1 MATSKT
7 DAPIESSLNLPPKV
21 AQESIVTRRD
31 RRLTS
36 YYRWT
41 GWRLLLMDAG
51 LIVVSFFLSY
61 YMRYTLQLFQ
71 PVDEAN
77 TAPFAPYIPYA
88 LIFMVWVLIAD
99 QGAGLYE
106 NRRGRTWTN
115 ELFSIGNAATNGAVV
130 IMALSF
136 LLRPLV
142 FSRLMIVQ
150 AVILTIILLGFSR
163 LLLRNVIRRLQK
175 RGIGVERVLIVGAGD
190 LGLAVL
196 RTLVARPDL
205 GYRAMGFVDED
216 PHRGDLGR
224 VASFGAI
231 SNLPT
236 VLDQEEV
243 DFVIVTLPWEQHRQI
258 VSIVKECERRKI
270 EVRTV
275 PDLYQLNLSQVQVEN
290 LGGIPLLGLHREV
303 KFHPANRIIKRVLD
317 VTVVVLALPF
327 VLPIIGLIALAI
339 RLDTPGVP
347 FFTQERIGLNG
358 KPFRMIKF
366 RSMVDGA
373 DALWEKLMRETN
385 EDLRRPKLVN
395 DPRITRVGKFLRKA
409 SLDELPNIFN
419 VLKGQMSLVGPRP
432 QLAREVALYETWQH
446 QRLKVQPGMTG
457 LWQISG
463 RSEVPFD
470 EMCLLDIYYIE
481 NWSLALDLQILLQ
494 TAPKVLF
501 RIGAY

>member
-1 MATSKT
+1 
-7 DAPIESSLNLPPKV
+7 
-21 AQESIVTRRD
+21 
-31 RRLTS
+31 
-36 YYRWT
+36 
-41 GWRLLLMDAG
+41 MDAG

-61 YMRYTLQLFQ
+61 YLRYTVQLFE
-71 PVDEAN
+71 PVDEVN
-77 TAPFAPYIPYA
+77 SAPFGPYVPYA
-88 LIFMVWVLIAD
+88 LIFMVWVLIAN
-99 QGAGLYE
+99 QGADLYE

-115 ELFSIGNAATNGAVV
+115 ELFSIGNAATNGAIV

-150 AVILTIILLGFSR
+150 AVILTIVLLGFSR
-163 LLLRNVIRRLQK
+163 LLLRNVIRRLQR

-190 LGLAVL
+190 LALAVL

-205 GYRAMGFVDED
+205 GYRAIGFVDDD

-224 VASFGAI
+224 VASFGATT
-231 SNLPT
+231 NLPS
-236 VLDQEEV
+236 VLDEEEV
-243 DFVIVTLPWEQHRQI
+243 DLVIVTLPWEQHRQI
-258 VSIVKECERRKI
+258 VNIVKECERRRI

-303 KFHPANRIIKRVLD
+303 KFHPANRVIKRTLD
-317 VTVVVLALPF
+317 VTIVVLGLPF

-339 RLDTPGVP
+339 RLDTPGAP

-366 RSMVDGA
+366 RSMVEGA
-373 DALWEKLMRETN
+373 DAMWEKLMRETN
-385 EDLRRPKLVN
+385 EDMRRPKIIN
-395 DPRITRVGKFLRKA
+395 DPRVTRVGRFLRRA

-419 VLKGQMSLVGPRP
+419 VLKGEMSLVGPRP

-481 NWSLALDLQILLQ
+481 NWSLTLDLQILMQ

>member
-7 DAPIESSLNLPPKV
+7 DAPLNLSPKT
-21 AQESIVTRRD
+21 AQESISVRRD

-36 YYRWT
+36 HYRWT
-41 GWRLLLMDAG
+41 GWRLMLMDAG

-61 YMRYTLQLFQ
+61 YLRYTVQLFE
-71 PVDEAN
+71 PVDEVN
-77 TAPFAPYIPYA
+77 SAPFGPYVPYA
-88 LIFMVWVLIAD
+88 LIFMVWVLIAN

-115 ELFSIGNAATNGAVV
+115 ELFSIGNAATNGAIV

-150 AVILTIILLGFSR
+150 AVILTIMLLGFSR

-190 LGLAVL
+190 LALAVL

-205 GYRAMGFVDED
+205 GYRAIGFVDDD

-231 SNLPT
+231 TNLPS
-236 VLDQEEV
+236 VLDEEEV
-243 DFVIVTLPWEQHRQI
+243 DLVIVTLPWEQHRQI
-258 VSIVKECERRKI
+258 VNIVKECERRKI

-303 KFHPANRIIKRVLD
+303 KFHPANRVIKRVLD
-317 VTVVVLALPF
+317 VTVVVLGLPF
-327 VLPIIGLIALAI
+327 VLPIIGLIVLAI
-339 RLDTPGVP
+339 RLDTPGAP

-366 RSMVDGA
+366 RSMVEGA
-373 DALWEKLMRETN
+373 DAMWEKVMRETN
-385 EDLRRPKLVN
+385 EDMRRPKPVN
-395 DPRITRVGKFLRKA
+395 DPRITRVGRFLRRA

-419 VLKGQMSLVGPRP
+419 VLKGEMSLVGPRP

-481 NWSLALDLQILLQ
+481 NWSLTLDLQILLQ

>member
-7 DAPIESSLNLPPKV
+7 DAPLNLSPKT
-21 AQESIVTRRD
+21 AQESISVGRD

-36 YYRWT
+36 HYHWT

-61 YMRYTLQLFQ
+61 YLRYTVQLFE
-71 PVDEAN
+71 PVDEVN
-77 TAPFAPYIPYA
+77 SAPFGPYIPYA
-88 LIFMVWVLIAD
+88 LIFMVWVLIAN

-115 ELFSIGNAATNGAVV
+115 ELFSIGNAATNGAIV

-150 AVILTIILLGFSR
+150 AVILTIALLGISR
-163 LLLRNVIRRLQK
+163 LLLRNVIRRLRK

-190 LGLAVL
+190 LALAVL

-205 GYRAMGFVDED
+205 GYRAIGFVDDD
-216 PHRGDLGR
+216 PNRGDLGR

-231 SNLPT
+231 TNLPS
-236 VLDQEEV
+236 VLDEEEV
-243 DFVIVTLPWEQHRQI
+243 DLVIVTLPWEQHRQI
-258 VSIVKECERRKI
+258 VSIVKECERRRI

-303 KFHPANRIIKRVLD
+303 KFHPANRIMKRALD
-317 VTVVVLALPF
+317 VTIVVLALPF
-327 VLPIIGLIALAI
+327 VMPIIGLIALAI
-339 RLDTPGVP
+339 RLDTPGAP

-366 RSMVDGA
+366 RSMVEGA

-385 EDLRRPKLVN
+385 EDMRRPKLAN
-395 DPRITRVGKFLRKA
+395 DPRITRVGRFLRRA

-432 QLAREVALYETWQH
+432 QLEREVALYETWQH

-457 LWQISG
+457 LWQVSG

-481 NWSLALDLQILLQ
+481 NWSLTLDLQILLQ